1 MKNISIL
8 GIVIFITTI
17 FAGCG
22 GNNKF
27 ITFNDDDVEYIEV
40 FTGSVPAQAVKKTV
54 TDNNDIKMI
63 IRGINALNTER
74 KAVGADTVSGG
85 IGTIFYF
92 HLSNGDSILINNQAN
107 LVATENGFYK
117 VKGKSLDTDAFWL
130 SLNYEE
136 IKVGQWGLP
145 NISDK
150 PFGFGWWWD
159 EQEVIITHILS
170 GTESVYIIDDKKLID
185 DLNEW
190 FIQLSVQF
198 VRFAEGESPG
208 DTDGGEVF
216 VFSLTKSDSSFS
228 YGKYGID
235 ENYIFKDNEWF
246 YVENP
251 SDPFTVN
258 ELKELF

>member
-1 MKNISIL
+1 MMKNISIL

-92 HLSNGDSILINNQAN
+92 HLSNGDDILINNQAN
-107 LVATENGFYK
+107 LVSTENGFYK
-117 VKGKSLDTDAFWL
+117 MKGKSLDTDAFWL

-216 VFSLTKSDSSFS
+216 VFSLAKSDSSFS
-228 YGKYGID
+228 YGKYG
-235 ENYIFKDNEWF
+235 
-246 YVENP
+246 
-251 SDPFTVN
+251 
-258 ELKELF
+258 